1 MIDMINGIVKW
12 FSDEKGFGFV
22 EAGGKDYFLHFK
34 EIQKDGFKSVKQ
46 GDKVVFEPATSPK
59 GLVAKSVMIE
69 SV

>member
-34 EIQKDGFKSVKQ
+34 EIQKDGYKSVKQ
-46 GDKVVFEPATSPK
+46 GDKVTFEPATSPK
-59 GLVAKSVMIE
+59 GLVAKSVM
-69 SV
+69 VQ